1 MSFSRTT
8 LKDFA
13 KTELRLA
20 YWPAFLV
27 CLIGGL
33 LGGYASGGSASIDLL
48 LKRGPSQSG
57 YGSYIYP
64 SQWERAAY
72 EMEYWA
78 DRAFHMV
85 WLALPFV
92 LLGLLIGLAYA
103 ALVANPLKVGMA
115 RYFTRTPQGERL
127 ASNLLWTFK
136 SGYYANI
143 VITMLFTSLII
154 WLGMLCFVIP
164 GIVLSYVLRMV
175 PYILAQEPWL
185 TPSQVLRKS
194 ADMTRGDKW
203 SIFVLDLSF
212 LGWHL
217 LGTLFFGIGGLFVS
231 PYVEATFAQL
241 YGALTYKT
249 TGHDPYAATRF

>member
-1 MSFSRTT
+1 
-8 LKDFA
+8 
-13 KTELRLA
+13 LA
-20 YWPAFLV
+20 GLLV

-103 ALVANPLKVGMA
+103 ALVANPLKWAWPAILPG
-115 RYFTRTPQGERL
+115 RL
-127 ASNLLWTFK
+127 RASGLPATC
-136 SGYYANI
+136 SG
-143 VITMLFTSLII
+143 
-154 WLGMLCFVIP
+154 P
-164 GIVLSYVLRMV
+164 LR
-175 PYILAQEPWL
+175 
-185 TPSQVLRKS
+185 
-194 ADMTRGDKW
+194 
-203 SIFVLDLSF
+203 
-212 LGWHL
+212 
-217 LGTLFFGIGGLFVS
+217 
-231 PYVEATFAQL
+231 
-241 YGALTYKT
+241 
-249 TGHDPYAATRF
+249 AATMRTL